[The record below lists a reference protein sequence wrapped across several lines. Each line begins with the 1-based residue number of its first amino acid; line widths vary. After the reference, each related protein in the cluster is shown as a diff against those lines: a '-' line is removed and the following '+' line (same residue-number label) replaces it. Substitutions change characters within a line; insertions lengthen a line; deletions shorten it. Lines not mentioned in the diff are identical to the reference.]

1 MDLQDPTLLATLHRM
16 QEGITTMA
24 QALGSL
30 LEQHAAPPSA
40 TPPPDLGTAQ
50 HQFMVLLCNTAEYT
64 YEHIAYLMGV
74 KLSTVHTHRRRLFIR
89 FGVKSKVGL
98 VQLGRSWGLG

>member
-1 MDLQDPTLLATLHRM
+1 MELKDPNLLATLHRM

-30 LEQHAAPPSA
+30 LEQHAAPQPE
-40 TPPPDLGTAQ
+40 PQLPDLGEAQ

-74 KLSTVHTHRRRLFIR
+74 KLSTVHTHRRRLFAR